1 MALISVNTFSAF
13 AAAECNAVFAL
24 ETIEKD
30 DDDDDDEEEESIGK
44 PFYEIIKEFMEKID
58 IRSLTLGRESRYDT
72 SYFEKAQ
79 GDMRL
84 DGSWIIIK
92 MRQNY

>member
-30 DDDDDDEEEESIGK
+30 DDDDEDDEEEESI
-44 PFYEIIKEFMEKID
+44 
-58 IRSLTLGRESRYDT
+58 
-72 SYFEKAQ
+72 
-79 GDMRL
+79 
-84 DGSWIIIK
+84 
-92 MRQNY
+92 